1 MIITRTIIVKDEFVN
16 IAVALKIINSPGGEG
31 VLPLLVINADKTDN
45 ALALKVIPEWE
56 VDVSHK
62 KARGKV

>member
-45 ALALKVIPEWE
+45 ALAPKVIPEWE